1 MNAPSLIFI
10 PTAGFLRLGDGR
22 NSGFAYQRGWHRYLW
37 SHRVPVGIVAAPA
50 LVAVVWLGWSLGS
63 PLFTNTT
70 VDALFFTR
78 IARTRE
84 DAMETHQLTFTL
96 ERETKNT
103 VR

>member
-1 MNAPSLIFI
+1 M
-10 PTAGFLRLGDGR
+10 
-22 NSGFAYQRGWHRYLW
+22 
-37 SHRVPVGIVAAPA
+37 PVGIVAAPA

-84 DAMETHQLTFTL
+84 GAMETQQLTFTL

-103 VR
+103 VRYQEQTDVNPAVIGTVYIQKSTVGNNPPKAITVTISNAD